1 MKPDLGQHA
10 DMASRNTQRA
20 SERCAGRQRRQTAIL
35 AELRAPRVWVVGL
48 TIMVALLITWAAVA
62 PIRMVV
68 RAEGRVIPSTRSQ
81 VVQHLEGGVVL
92 SIDVAE
98 GDIVQQGD
106 LLARISDVLGNSQM
120 GERRVR
126 ELALMAKVAR
136 LKAEATGEEMNP
148 IAVPEKS
155 ESDAA
160 QAISI
165 EQEALLA
172 RRQRL
177 DQDQRVASEQVT
189 QKRSELSELTSRRIN
204 LSAELDLAQR
214 QLQIAT
220 DMLQRE
226 AASKLEV
233 LESQSRVQRLRSMIS
248 DADTSIPRLRAAVA
262 EAEGRSQEVQSRF
275 RAEARTE
282 LTAAQTDLQRVQE
295 ELKASNDRVERT
307 ELRSPVSG
315 VVNRVNVSTVGGVVR
330 PGDALFEITPSS
342 GRIVVEARVKPADRA
357 ELHPGLLVH
366 VRLSAYDYASF
377 GVAEGRL
384 TEVSA
389 DTMPDERG
397 ERFYRV
403 RINLEGERNPFAG
416 RPIVPGMVAT
426 AEIVVGS
433 RTVLAYLLS
442 PLNRF
447 ARTALSEPR

>member
-1 MKPDLGQHA
+1 MMPKTVHA
-10 DMASRNTQRA
+10 DIASEHTQSA
-20 SERCAGRQRRQTAIL
+20 SERSTPREQRQAVLL
-35 AELRAPRVWVVGL
+35 AQLRAPRLWVVGL
-48 TIMVALLITWAAVA
+48 FIVVVVLITWAAMA
-62 PIRMVV
+62 PMHMVV

-92 SIDVAE
+92 SIDVDE
-98 GDIVQQGD
+98 GDIVRQGD
-106 LLARISDVLGNSQM
+106 LLASISDVLGNSQM

-126 ELALMAKVAR
+126 EQALMAKVAR
-136 LKAEATGEEMNP
+136 LQAEATGDEMKTL
-148 IAVPEKS
+148 VSSDKS
-155 ESDAA
+155 GSIAA
-160 QAISI
+160 QAFRI
-165 EQEALLA
+165 EHEALIA

-177 DQDQRVASEQVT
+177 DQDQRVLIGELT
-189 QKRSELSELTSRRIN
+189 QKRSEVAELTSRRGN
-204 LSAELDLAQR
+204 LTAELELAQR
-214 QLQIAT
+214 QLQIAA

-233 LESQSRVQRLRSMIS
+233 LEAQSRVQRLRTMIS
-248 DADTSIPRLRAAVA
+248 EADTSLPRLRAAVA
-262 EAEGRSQEVQSRF
+262 EAEDRSLEVQSRF
-275 RAEARTE
+275 RSDARTE

-295 ELKASNDRVERT
+295 ELKASNDRVERA

-315 VVNRVNVSTVGGVVR
+315 VVNRVNVTTVGGVIR

-342 GRIVVEARVKPADRA
+342 DRLVVEARVRPADRA
-357 ELHPGLLVH
+357 ELHPGLRVN

-377 GVAEGRL
+377 GVAEGVL

-389 DTMPDERG
+389 DTMPDDRG

-403 RINLEGERNPFAG
+403 RVNINGERHPFAG
-416 RPIVPGMVAT
+416 RPIMPGMVAT

-442 PLNRF
+442 PLGRF